1 MEPEMLRHFKES
13 FESYRTV
20 KEKCRKSI
28 VAVEKLGKLTNT
40 VKQSFIAA
48 KSLDDLDIAYT
59 PFKTSAKT
67 SLAERARTAGLGE
80 QAEMLLNGKVNNI
93 NVNSLINSKI
103 PGRETTGDIEKGL
116 QYIIADTIIYDKDF
130 AVFLRDVQ
138 KNAALMMEV
147 KECKAKEKKSEVG
160 AKKKTACNETDPRK
174 FELYHDFNKPV
185 KYLQPHQVFLES
197 NLFHLM

>member
-59 PFKTSAKT
+59 PFKTSAT
-67 SLAERARTAGLGE
+67 F
-80 QAEMLLNGKVNNI
+80 LLEI
-93 NVNSLINSKI
+93 S
-103 PGRETTGDIEKGL
+103 
-116 QYIIADTIIYDKDF
+116 
-130 AVFLRDVQ
+130 FLW
-138 KNAALMMEV
+138 
-147 KECKAKEKKSEVG
+147 
-160 AKKKTACNETDPRK
+160 
-174 FELYHDFNKPV
+174 
-185 KYLQPHQVFLES
+185 
-197 NLFHLM
+197 